1 MTPIYHITHLRN
13 LPGILEL
20 GGLYANSATAR
31 RGVEHVNIAHQSIQ
45 DRRATTRVPLPPGG
59 VLHDYVPFYFA
70 PRSPMLYAIH
80 RGNVQ
85 GYTEGQTFIVHLVT
99 TAEAIAASGQPFVF
113 TDGHAIMA
121 FTDFYND
128 LGQLDQV
135 DWDVMRARY
144 WRDTL
149 EDNDRLRRRNAE
161 FLVHQHVP
169 WALVQ
174 EIGVMDR
181 EIAVTLQHMLKDQA
195 HPSSVTIHKE
205 WYY

>member
-1 MTPIYHITHLRN
+1 VTPIYHITHLRN

-121 FTDFYND
+121 FTSFYND
-128 LGQLDQV
+128 LRQLDQV
-135 DWDVMRARY
+135 DWDIMRARRY
-144 WRDTL
+144 VAR
-149 EDNDRLRRRNAE
+149 
-161 FLVHQHVP
+161 H
-169 WALVQ
+169 
-174 EIGVMDR
+174 IGR
-181 EIAVTLQHMLKDQA
+181 Q
-195 HPSSVTIHKE
+195 
-205 WYY
+205 

>member
-31 RGVEHVNIAHQSIQ
+31 RGVEHVNIAHKSIQ

-135 DWDVMRARY
+135 DWDVMRARS